1 MENLIIVSI
10 LIPLFQAMTNND
22 NLAFRTVCL
31 VPAALVFAIGALMY
45 RYADDTPRGNYKD
58 LKKDDPA
65 LASKRPLDCFWV
77 ALQNRNAWI
86 LSIQY
91 ACCFG
96 LELILNSVAVLY
108 FEEEFGLAPEAA
120 AAIGNIFGW
129 LEFFA
134 RPLGGIASDLAN
146 ARSGMRGR
154 LSVQAGTL
162 LFEGAF
168 TLIFASCYTLGGSV
182 SVLVFFSLFVKAAKG
197 STFAVVPYASPLHMG
212 SVMGLTSSGGVIGA
226 LAFDAV
232 CRSFEYRQALIWT
245 GVIVILCSFLTA
257 LISIDG
263 HRGLFTGIDRN
274 VDPETGIVRCSRG
287 SKASGSSHAGSS
299 HAGSDRR
306 PDERPPDSVR
316 SA

>member
-1 MENLIIVSI
+1 MENLIMVSI
-10 LIPLFQAMTNND
+10 LIPLFQAMTKDD
-22 NLAFRTVCL
+22 NVAFRTVCL
-31 VPAALVFAIGALMY
+31 VPAALTFAIGALMY
-45 RYADDTPRGNYKD
+45 RYADDTPRGNYRD

-65 LASKRPLDCFWV
+65 LASKRPLECLLI
-77 ALQNRNAWI
+77 ALKNRNAWI

-96 LELILNSVAVLY
+96 LELMLNSMAVTY

-168 TLIFASCYTLGGSV
+168 TLIFASCYTLGGSL

-197 STFAVVPYASPLHMG
+197 STFAVVPYVSPLHMG

-226 LAFDAV
+226 IAFDAV
-232 CRSFEYRQALIWT
+232 FRSFEYRQALIWT

-257 LISIDG
+257 LISMDG

-274 VDPETGIVRCSRG
+274 VDPETGIVRCRS
-287 SKASGSSHAGSS
+287 SKASSSSHAGSS
-299 HAGSDRR
+299 HAGIDRR
-306 PDERPPDSVR
+306 PDASLEPVMRT
-316 SA
+316 A